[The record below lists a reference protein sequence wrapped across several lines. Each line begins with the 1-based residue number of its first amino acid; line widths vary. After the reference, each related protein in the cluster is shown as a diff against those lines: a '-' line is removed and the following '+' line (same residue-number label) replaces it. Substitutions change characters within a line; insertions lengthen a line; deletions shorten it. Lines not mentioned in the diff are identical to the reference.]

1 MFWWGLT
8 ATQTTFS
15 HSVIILHTQVWH
27 THDAKRTYTQAVMQ
41 RCQSKGPAQYKAQ
54 VIIRLSTLLKGNLAA
69 LRMWTSPSG
78 HQATIP
84 GSWTYSPQA
93 ESHWAPAHPQ
103 LHHILVCEHLS
114 LSLSLWTPESYEN
127 ARFTLNHNYYSAGV
141 FRVHPRRGI
150 PPLWFFL
157 RCLPSFIRKA
167 S

>member
-114 LSLSLWTPESYEN
+114 LMRMHVSHSIIITIQQVFLESTLGEGFLLCGSSWGVYHPLS
-127 ARFTLNHNYYSAGV
+127 GK
-141 FRVHPRRGI
+141 
-150 PPLWFFL
+150 PPNCSSKLDF
-157 RCLPSFIRKA
+157 
-167 S
+167 